1 MTPGASPDEPVF
13 DIARGWES
21 HPQRNAR
28 NIEECSVLNIHE
40 WIDLLAQ
47 LYDQYGYVLVF
58 LGSLGENTAL
68 LGLVLPGSTLALLGA
83 VYARLGTLNLGW
95 VIFFAWL
102 GTVLGYHADYL
113 FGRFVLTHAARRWS
127 KSRLGRRLRLAGRI
141 RLARALLARHGGKAI
156 LISHTIG
163 HLRSFV
169 ALSAGITQMHYPR
182 FLLFEVLAA
191 LLWNTL
197 YCLVGYFIGTQVEH
211 IQLLFA
217 RAGWVILGILIVLF
231 LAWRF
236 FKHRRRRLWR
246 SRRRPHGA
254 AHPSADVRVKEVP
267 KP

>member
-1 MTPGASPDEPVF
+1 MALNRTVTG
-13 DIARGWES
+13 
-21 HPQRNAR
+21 RNASK
-28 NIEECSVLNIHE
+28 IEECRVLNIHE

-47 LYDQYGYVLVF
+47 LYDQYGYGLVF
-58 LGSLGENTAL
+58 LGSFGENTAL

-127 KSRLGRRLRLAGRI
+127 TSRLGRRLRLAGRI
-141 RLARALLARHGGKAI
+141 RLARALLAKHGGKAI

-182 FLLFEVLAA
+182 FLFFEVLAA

-197 YCLVGYFIGTQVEH
+197 YCFVGYFIGTHVEQ

-217 RAGWVILGILIVLF
+217 RAGWVILGVLILLF

-246 SRRRPHGA
+246 SRRRPHAA
-254 AHPSADVRVKEVP
+254 AHPSADVRVEEVP
-267 KP
+267 KQ